1 MSSDFDIAVVGV
13 GCRFPD
19 ARTPEEFWRNIGE
32 GKVSTRPLDPDALR
46 SAGVPQEVLDDPD
59 YVPVAATLPG
69 AQEFAAEFF
78 GYSPSEAESI
88 DPPQRLFLEACWEA
102 LEAAGHAPGT
112 HGELL
117 TGVFGGTAQSVYL
130 SALQT
135 ARAQQHGVAAASD
148 DMELHLGGLGDFLT
162 SRVAYKLGLR
172 GPSVGVQTACSSS
185 LTAVHYASLSL
196 LSGDCDIALAGGA
209 TVNEPAFGYQYQAG
223 GLMSQD
229 GQCRAFDAQSTGTSF
244 SSGVGVVVLRRL
256 SDALADGDPVL
267 AVIRG
272 SAVGNDG
279 SDRSGFTA
287 PSPAGLAGVVSTALR
302 TAGVTPDQI
311 RYVEAHGSGT
321 ALGDQIELRGLTDGF
336 RAAAAPGA
344 TEETGW
350 AGLGSVKVNIGHCGP
365 AAGIAGFIKAV
376 NIARTG
382 ELPPHPLFERP
393 RNPGVLAG
401 SPFTIDSAPGKA
413 VDEDRHVLVNSMGLG
428 GTNAS
433 VVLAAP
439 PAPQRPSAPHG
450 EKVVLT
456 LSAQTRGE
464 LDELSRQLADALDAG
479 GLDPADV
486 AHTLRVG
493 RRSFEERRVVTA
505 APGQL
510 AAALRLPRPPAVR
523 TVKAV
528 SRRPVLVLPEDGQ
541 APQPLLDLLTAA
553 LGQRVQTVR
562 GPLGPV
568 PAGRYALQL
577 GAGES
582 GPDRLT
588 IALDDAEGPL
598 TERVERALAEAW
610 LGGVDIHWQAL
621 AGDHGR
627 RLALPTYPFRRR
639 RYWAL
644 DRIAPLGA
652 PVEAAPACASAATVS
667 AAAADGTQGP
677 LPEDPV
683 EADLVTLWRELFG
696 IGTIGV
702 DDEFGALGGTSLLSV
717 RMALEVQ
724 QRHGIL
730 VNMHRAGGSRATV
743 RRLAEIVSGFKSG
756 AERGS
761 ADFDPIADG
770 DGELVDTDLELSL
783 GEASATET
791 EGQDTLL
798 TGATGFLG
806 VFLLHQFLAATTG
819 LVYCVVRAENE
830 AQAWHRLREKSAE
843 YSLPAPDPE
852 RVRIVLGDL
861 TDIGQLCES
870 YGDGELSTKIGRVVH
885 CAAKV
890 VFTEPY
896 RVLRTDNV
904 MPVVELV
911 RWMNRHG
918 IRDFS
923 FISTVAA
930 TGTAL
935 EGGVLETREQPL
947 DPQQGGY
954 GVSKWVAE
962 RLLERAEQE
971 TGLRVR
977 VFRPG
982 FILGSTATGACNTKD
997 LIWHILT
1004 SGLAVGSHPTDDR
1017 ALPMAPVDIVSRAV
1031 AELSV
1036 TPSSA
1041 GNAYHL
1047 VDEVAVSTRGL
1058 FELLG
1063 HAGWGTPAAVP
1074 ADWQRA
1080 VADRALHEQD
1090 EILSSVA
1097 LYELEG
1103 HALGERDLIALNW
1116 RPWLESR
1123 GIDPAP
1129 TGRLVRS
1136 SLTYLAGQE
1145 PKFAALLGDLL
1156 QAPATTDTT
1165 EENHR

>member
-46 SAGVPQEVLDDPD
+46 AAGVPQEVLDDPD

-112 HGELL
+112 HGDLI

-185 LTAVHYASLSL
+185 LTAVHYASLAL

-209 TVNEPAFGYQYQAG
+209 TVNEPAFGYTYQAG

-229 GQCRAFDAQSTGTSF
+229 GQCRAFDARSTGTSF

-256 SDALADGDPVL
+256 ADALADGDPVL

-287 PSPAGLAGVVSTALR
+287 PSPAGLADVVSTALR

-336 RAAAAPGA
+336 RAAAPGA
-344 TEETGW
+344 TEDTGW
-350 AGLGSVKVNIGHCGP
+350 SGLGSVKVNIGHCGP

-376 NIARTG
+376 HIARTG

-413 VDEDRHVLVNSMGLG
+413 VEEDRHVLVNSMGLG

-439 PAPQRPSAPHG
+439 PAPQRPSAPRG
-450 EKVVLT
+450 EKIVLT

-464 LDELSRQLADALDAG
+464 LDALSRQLADALDAG

-528 SRRPVLVLPEDGQ
+528 PRRPVLVLPEDGEV
-541 APQPLLDLLTAA
+541 PQPLLDLLTAA
-553 LGQRVQTVR
+553 LGPRVRTAR

-577 GAGES
+577 GTGDS
-582 GPDRLT
+582 GADRGV
-588 IALDDAEGPL
+588 ISLDDADGPL
-598 TERVERALAEAW
+598 AERAERALAEAW
-610 LGGVDIHWQAL
+610 LGGVDVDWLGL
-621 AGDHGR
+621 AGDRGR

-644 DRIAPLGA
+644 DRIAPPGA
-652 PVEAAPACASAATVS
+652 PTDAAPACASGVAPRAT
-667 AAAADGTQGP
+667 ADGTQGP

-743 RRLAEIVSGFKSG
+743 RRLAEIVTGFKSG

-761 ADFDPIADG
+761 AEFDPIADG
-770 DGELVDTDLELSL
+770 DGELVDADLELPL
-783 GEASATET
+783 GEAPATET
-791 EGQDTLL
+791 KGQDTLL

-806 VFLLHQFLAATTG
+806 VFLLHQLLAATTG
-819 LVYCVVRAENE
+819 RVYCVVRAGDEE
-830 AQAWHRLREKSAE
+830 RAWDRLRAKSAE
-843 YSLPAPDPE
+843 YSLPEPDPE

-861 TDIGQLCES
+861 TDIGRLCES
-870 YGDGELSTKIGRVVH
+870 ALGGELSTAIGRVVH

-982 FILGSTATGACNTKD
+982 FILGSTVTGACNTKD
-997 LIWHILT
+997 LIWHILA

-1058 FELLG
+1058 FEILG
-1063 HAGWGTPAAVP
+1063 HAGWGTPAVAA
-1074 ADWQRA
+1074 ADWQRT
-1080 VADRALHEQD
+1080 VAERALRDDDQ
-1090 EILSSVA
+1090 ILSSVA

-1129 TGRLVRS
+1129 TGDLVRR
-1136 SLTYLAGQE
+1136 SLSYLAAQE
-1145 PKFAALLGDLL
+1145 PRFAALLGDLL
-1156 QAPATTDTT
+1156 RAPVPTDT
-1165 EENHR
+1165 EENQR